1 MGDLITVMKRYE
13 IKYILNSE
21 QVSFLTNSLKEYM
34 EVDKYGK
41 TSIASLY
48 YDTLDNRLI
57 RESIEKNQYKEKI
70 RVRSYGLNK
79 DGKPLYLELKRKAF
93 GIVYK
98 RRIETNIIEIKDF
111 FENKSNIYMNNQI
124 GKEITYFRDLYKTLK
139 PACLI
144 IYDRIAYLEKNGSL
158 RLTIDMNPRYRVN
171 NLNLNT
177 SLDGIPLLDE
187 GYAILEIKVEDSIP
201 LWLCKIL
208 SNGKI
213 YKSSFSKYGE
223 AYKKEMDK
231 RKDLIYYV

>member
-1 MGDLITVMKRYE
+1 
-13 IKYILNSE
+13 
-21 QVSFLTNSLKEYM
+21 
-34 EVDKYGK
+34 
-41 TSIASLY
+41 
-48 YDTLDNRLI
+48 
-57 RESIEKNQYKEKI
+57 
-70 RVRSYGLNK
+70 
-79 DGKPLYLELKRKAF
+79 
-93 GIVYK
+93 
-98 RRIETNIIEIKDF
+98 
-111 FENKSNIYMNNQI
+111 MNNQI